1 MCITSLQCYP
11 KKCFISTCLWN
22 SGIKFYWL
30 FYLTHLFTYV
40 FSSGTQL
47 KVLTTPKTCLS
58 LKSLSYR
65 VPNVYSSFC
74 NSSWI
79 ISTWFMKCSHRWAT
93 MRIKPTRSFKNIL
106 NWLHSQRKLHTCFGH
121 LLWLSS
127 ERCYTKDILPR
138 ISKSLYKYKCRT
150 CRRFTTFRM

>member
-22 SGIKFYWL
+22 SGIQFYWL
-30 FYLTHLFTYV
+30 FYLTYLFTYV

-47 KVLTTPKTCLS
+47 KVMTTPKMCPMS
-58 LKSLSYR
+58 LKSLSYY

-74 NSSWI
+74 NGSWITWI
-79 ISTWFMKCSHRWAT
+79 ISTWFMKCSHRWVT
-93 MRIKPTRSFKNIL
+93 MRIKPTSAFEDIL
-106 NWLHSQRKLHTCFGH
+106 NWLHSQHWPHTCFGH

-127 ERCYTKDILPR
+127 ETCFTKHILPR
-138 ISKSLYKYKCRT
+138 ISKSV
-150 CRRFTTFRM
+150 